1 MVQSGGFFGLLNPF
15 ASVGS
20 IMSSYPK
27 ELKIWILKN
36 EKLIVLVIILQIQDL
51 KFLVQNIKKGIW
63 TLKWSG
69 LKLTNKI

>member
-1 MVQSGGFFGLLNPF
+1 MVQSGGFFGLLNPL

-36 EKLIVLVIILQIQDL
+36 K
-51 KFLVQNIKKGIW
+51 N
-63 TLKWSG
+63 
-69 LKLTNKI
+69 